1 MKRMTK
7 IGIYGMAVWM
17 LSACGNGTPDY
28 DATGTFEAT
37 EVIVSAE
44 AAGKLLQLEVEEG
57 TRLKAGEEVGL
68 VDTVQLYLKK
78 LQLEASMKSVESQ
91 RPDLAKQIAAT
102 KQQITTAQR
111 EKKRV
116 ENLLAA
122 GAANQKQLD
131 DWDAQV
137 TLLQRQL
144 IAQESSLM
152 KSTNSLTEQGNSVSI
167 QVAQVEDQLNKC
179 HIQSPIEGTVLA
191 KYAEAGELAS
201 VGKPLF
207 KVGEVDRMYLRASV
221 TSEQLSQVKLGDK
234 VTVYSDYG
242 NSEQKAYPGVVTWIS
257 DRSEF
262 TPKTILTKNERANLV
277 YTVKIA
283 VKNDGSLKIG
293 MYGGVVWK
301 KENP

>member
-1 MKRMTK
+1 METSL
-7 IGIYGMAVWM
+7 GCT
-17 LSACGNGTPDY
+17 STTSSFDGTPDY

-191 KYAEAGELAS
+191 KYVYFANRIIAYCAFSMLNPSVSARQCHIPARQPVLRPPDTAAIPAAISRKDWIRCRSSYIHRAAGQRLPAWCNRR
-201 VGKPLF
+201 G
-207 KVGEVDRMYLRASV
+207 
-221 TSEQLSQVKLGDK
+221 
-234 VTVYSDYG
+234 
-242 NSEQKAYPGVVTWIS
+242 
-257 DRSEF
+257 
-262 TPKTILTKNERANLV
+262 
-277 YTVKIA
+277 
-283 VKNDGSLKIG
+283 
-293 MYGGVVWK
+293 
-301 KENP
+301 

>member
-1 MKRMTK
+1 
-7 IGIYGMAVWM
+7 
-17 LSACGNGTPDY
+17 
-28 DATGTFEAT
+28 
-37 EVIVSAE
+37 
-44 AAGKLLQLEVEEG
+44 
-57 TRLKAGEEVGL
+57 
-68 VDTVQLYLKK
+68 
-78 LQLEASMKSVESQ
+78 MKSVESQ

-179 HIQSPIEGTVLA
+179 HI
-191 KYAEAGELAS
+191 
-201 VGKPLF
+201 
-207 KVGEVDRMYLRASV
+207 
-221 TSEQLSQVKLGDK
+221 
-234 VTVYSDYG
+234 
-242 NSEQKAYPGVVTWIS
+242 
-257 DRSEF
+257 
-262 TPKTILTKNERANLV
+262 
-277 YTVKIA
+277 
-283 VKNDGSLKIG
+283 
-293 MYGGVVWK
+293 
-301 KENP
+301 

>member
-152 KSTNSLTEQGNSVSI
+152 KSGTGRRPVEQVPYSV
-167 QVAQVEDQLNKC
+167 
-179 HIQSPIEGTVLA
+179 
-191 KYAEAGELAS
+191 
-201 VGKPLF
+201 
-207 KVGEVDRMYLRASV
+207 
-221 TSEQLSQVKLGDK
+221 
-234 VTVYSDYG
+234 
-242 NSEQKAYPGVVTWIS
+242 AY
-257 DRSEF
+257 
-262 TPKTILTKNERANLV
+262 
-277 YTVKIA
+277 
-283 VKNDGSLKIG
+283 
-293 MYGGVVWK
+293 
-301 KENP
+301 